1 MTQILEIAQRDQPIL
16 SQIARPITDIKENST
31 QRLIDSLILTAQQ
44 ANGVGIAAPQ
54 VYQSQ
59 RLFILASRPNL
70 RYPQAPLMEATAIIN
85 PRILD
90 RSTEMV
96 KDWEGCL
103 SVDGVRGLVPRHRAI
118 AVEYHDRWGQ
128 LQKQEFTDFVARI
141 FQHELDHLNGVL
153 FVDRV
158 EFSDDLYPES
168 IYQEIH
174 SLPD

>member
-1 MTQILEIAQRDQPIL
+1 MTQILEIAQRHQPIL
-16 SQIARPITDIKENST
+16 SQIARPVGDIKEDSVQT
-31 QRLIDSLILTAQQ
+31 LIDSLIFTAEQ

-59 RLFILASRPNL
+59 RLFIMASRPNL
-70 RYPQAPLMEATAIIN
+70 RYPQAPLMEPIAMIN

-90 RSTEMV
+90 HSTEMV

-103 SVDGVRGLVPRHRAI
+103 SVAGWRGLVPRYQAI
-118 AVEYHDRWGQ
+118 AVEYYDRWGQ

-141 FQHELDHLNGVL
+141 FQHELDHLNGLL

-158 EFSDDLYPES
+158 ESPDDLYTEAA
-168 IYQEIH
+168 YQAIH
-174 SLPD
+174 SLAD

>member
-16 SQIARPITDIKENST
+16 SQIARPVTDIQEYST
-31 QRLIDSLILTAQQ
+31 QRLIDSLIFTAEQ

-70 RYPQAPLMEATAIIN
+70 RYPQAPLMESIAMIN
-85 PRILD
+85 PRIVD
-90 RSTEMV
+90 HSTEMV

-103 SVDGVRGLVPRHRAI
+103 SVDGVRGLVPRHQLI
-118 AVEYHDRWGQ
+118 AVEYCDRWGQ

-141 FQHELDHLNGVL
+141 FQHELDHLNGIL

-158 EFSDDLYPES
+158 ESPDDLYTEAA
-168 IYQEIH
+168 YQAIH
-174 SLPD
+174 SLVD